1 MIKKETLAIFKWFLV
16 FVGFALY
23 YFLTLKGK
31 TEGAEI
37 YRLLN
42 GLSQLAFFL
51 SGYFILKTLTILL
64 HNRMRA
70 LEKNQ

>member
-1 MIKKETLAIFKWFLV
+1 MKKKALIVVKGLLV
-16 FVGFALY
+16 ITGFALY

-42 GLSQLAFFL
+42 GLGQLAFFL
-51 SGYFILKTLTILL
+51 SGYFILKTLTRLL
-64 HNRMRA
+64 YNRLKGLKR
-70 LEKNQ
+70 NQ